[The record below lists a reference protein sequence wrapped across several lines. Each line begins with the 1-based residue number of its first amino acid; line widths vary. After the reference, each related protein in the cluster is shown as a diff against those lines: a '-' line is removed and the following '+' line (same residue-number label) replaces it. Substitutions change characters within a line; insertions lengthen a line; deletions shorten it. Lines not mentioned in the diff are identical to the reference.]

1 MAQQVTNTAARE
13 EAEAQRAA
21 TAAIVTAQDR
31 AEKNARHVQRE
42 ERELAAAQTRGLND
56 FKRQDPPKFSGS
68 FDSEEADLWLQE
80 LEKIFTF
87 LHTTTE
93 LRVNYAT
100 YMLTGEAEYWWR
112 GARVMMEA
120 DHQAIT
126 WECFR
131 GAFLDKYFPASARAA
146 KEAHFL
152 RLRQGG
158 MTVAEYAAKLES
170 LAKHF
175 RYFRGQVEEGYM
187 CESFVHGLSY
197 ELQRAVQPLG
207 INRYQ
212 VLVERTKGI
221 EAIDNQRE
229 KYQGLN
235 KSKQG
240 SGGPTRANQC
250 RNDKGENY
258 PKKPYVRPQG
268 KGTTSGFVN
277 PSRGDAIALRP
288 LPVSLEGVTCFKC
301 NKKGHFSHH
310 CPEDPSMCWNCN
322 EPGHLARDCWKPE
335 VEVTMNTARGQ
346 GGQN

>member
-21 TAAIVTAQDR
+21 AAAIVTAQDR

-56 FKRQDPPKFSGS
+56 FKRQDPLKFSGS

-80 LEKIFTF
+80 LDKIFTF
-87 LHTTTE
+87 LHTTAE

-100 YMLTGEAEYWWR
+100 YMLTGEA
-112 GARVMMEA
+112 
-120 DHQAIT
+120 D
-126 WECFR
+126 
-131 GAFLDKYFPASARAA
+131 ARAA
-146 KEAHFL
+146 KEAQFL

-187 CESFVHGLSY
+187 CERFVHGLSY

-212 VLVERTKGI
+212 VLVEKTKGI

-258 PKKPYVRPQG
+258 PKKSYVRPQG
-268 KGTTSGFVN
+268 KGTTSGSVN
-277 PSRGDAIALRP
+277 PSGSSCCPSDLLQCCRIWTHVHLLIRA
-288 LPVSLEGVTCFKC
+288 VTQFATC
-301 NKKGHFSHH
+301 NGIR
-310 CPEDPSMCWNCN
+310 E
-322 EPGHLARDCWKPE
+322 EII
-335 VEVTMNTARGQ
+335 
-346 GGQN
+346 